1 MVEAAMATVCAAIF
15 VDLSRLSYKM
25 ASESSDDSGSDASQ
39 GVHES
44 HA

>member
-1 MVEAAMATVCAAIF
+1 MVEAIMATACATIF

-25 ASESSDDSGSDASQ
+25 LSQSSDDSGSDASQ